1 MAKKTSSKKAPVKA
15 APKKANA
22 KPAPIKAAPKKAAPK
37 KAAPK
42 QAAPEK
48 AAPKKAAPT
57 PTKPAKATPVKVAV
71 PTKGA
76 AERALSASEV
86 KKARLASRL
95 AEDAAS
101 KIRREPRAYIEGNT
115 TTDAFAE
122 ELGEDALRAI
132 TSGQDEEADIDL
144 VSGNRG
150 EGLHVVE

>member
-1 MAKKTSSKKAPVKA
+1 VKAAPVKA
-15 APKKANA
+15 APVKAAPVKAAPEKIAPKKPAPAKPALAKASPA
-22 KPAPIKAAPKKAAPK
+22 KPAPAKPAPPKPAPPKPAPAKPAPAKLLPMKAAPAK
-37 KAAPK
+37 
-42 QAAPEK
+42 
-48 AAPKKAAPT
+48 APT
-57 PTKPAKATPVKVAV
+57 
-71 PTKGA
+71 
-76 AERALSASEV
+76 ASEA

-150 EGLHVVE
+150 EGLHIVE